1 MNSVLLI
8 DDHPV
13 VLAACRS
20 VLESSGITAVFDA
33 TDTATAYRAFLKYQ
47 PDVIVVDLRL
57 QGQDLAGLALIER
70 IRSYAPQAAIL
81 VFSVHVDPI
90 IIDAAIAAGATGY
103 LTKEA
108 PLEELAEAI
117 TQVRSGHPY
126 LDRQLSARVALR
138 RADLTMATLTARERQ
153 VLKLFAEGKTT
164 YSMIAEELGITNK
177 AATNITFSLR
187 RKLGV
192 SDIPELVRKAVELT
206 SPKA

>member
-1 MNSVLLI
+1 MSTVLLI

-20 VLESSGITAVFDA
+20 VLESLGITAVFDA
-33 TDTATAYRAFLKYQ
+33 TDVATGYRAFLQYR
-47 PDVIVVDLRL
+47 PDVVVVDLRL
-57 QGQDLAGLALIER
+57 HEQDLAGLVLIER
-70 IRSYAPQAAIL
+70 IRSYAPHTAIL
-81 VFSVHVDPI
+81 VFSLHVDSI

-103 LTKEA
+103 LTKDA

-117 TQVRSGHPY
+117 AQVRSGQPY

-138 RADLTMATLTARERQ
+138 RAELTMATLTARERQ
-153 VLKLFAEGKTT
+153 VLDLVAEGKTT
-164 YSMIAEELGITNK
+164 YSLIADELGITNK

-192 SDIPELVRKAVELT
+192 KDIPELVRKAVELT
-206 SPKA
+206 RSKR